1 MDRGAWWVT
10 VHEVARMELDTT
22 EHAQLP
28 FSFKQGK
35 TLRFHNANC
44 FVVALQRVGSITYL
58 KLVQISKD

>member
-35 TLRFHNANC
+35 TLRFHNANY
-44 FVVALQRVGSITYL
+44 FVVALQRVTLIT
-58 KLVQISKD
+58 